1 MSVPWIVLAGICWKF
16 QLSIYLK
23 HWWVFSFIYL
33 CIWYPFLRSLE
44 QFIQT
49 LKGRKFFVYRM
60 LFQLVPGG
68 FSDTYNKI
76 EHLEFK
82 LEKNWRFRNMQE
94 KLEKST
100 IHSSPRYIL
109 QKNHAYNT
117 RAKNLL
123 CRFEIEPICHISIF
137 SLFSCLPVIYWLPS
151 WNMIYE

>member
-1 MSVPWIVLAGICWKF
+1 
-16 QLSIYLK
+16 
-23 HWWVFSFIYL
+23 
-33 CIWYPFLRSLE
+33 
-44 QFIQT
+44 
-49 LKGRKFFVYRM
+49 M

-76 EHLEFK
+76 EQLEFK
-82 LEKNWRFRNMQE
+82 LENFLGFRNMQE

-100 IHSSPRYIL
+100 IHSSHIL

-151 WNMIYE
+151 